1 MVTLE
6 EATKK
11 AKEYLDAAGFP
22 QLGLRL
28 CGISRDDRRNQ
39 WSVVFEFILQ
49 PTETLLVEIDAQT
62 GEGCSVQE
70 GADRWNVK
78 P

>member
-1 MVTLE
+1 MITLE
-6 EATKK
+6 GATKK

-28 CGISRDDRRNQ
+28 REISRDDSRNL

-49 PTETLLVEIDAQT
+49 PTETLHVEIDGQT
-62 GEGCSVQE
+62 AE
-70 GADRWNVK
+70 VK
-78 P
+78 GFRRERAGGR